1 MTFAANIAAHRARF
15 FALLC
20 NNLFS
25 AVLYQLPNIESLYS
39 RNEPANP
46 TSIGIP
52 AENKTLIF
60 QDLHLS
66 FARYSESLLT
76 TLLWRLPC
84 LCFTRFYSRGLTTK
98 LCGANDADRS
108 LRPNERIV
116 MRLFAPCE
124 ALLNTPS
131 NRA

>member
-1 MTFAANIAAHRARF
+1 
-15 FALLC
+15 
-20 NNLFS
+20 
-25 AVLYQLPNIESLYS
+25 
-39 RNEPANP
+39 
-46 TSIGIP
+46 
-52 AENKTLIF
+52 
-60 QDLHLS
+60 
-66 FARYSESLLT
+66 
-76 TLLWRLPC
+76 LWRLPC
-84 LCFTRFYSRGLTTK
+84 LCFARFYSSCLTTK